1 MEVATSCII
10 HGVKARK
17 LDKWSYLEN
26 KEAAGQG
33 MHLAIFMYFP
43 AANCW
48 EEIIIKMGAVN

>member
-43 AANCW
+43 AANC
-48 EEIIIKMGAVN
+48 